1 MVHDELVEKVAMK
14 IWIDIMPDL
23 RAEWREGIWNGT
35 YPSSASYLQDDDP
48 DATSEYEDGEPGRLS
63 IFMCPLGRNSLR
75 AIARAVLSVAKQA
88 IREECAAVVKT
99 KHDKYLEKWKSAPL
113 PNGYLEGMV
122 DGADEIEDAIRAM
135 E

>member
-14 IWIDIMPDL
+14 IWIGIMPDL

-75 AIARAVLSVAKQA
+75 AIARAALSVARPA
-88 IREECAAVVKT
+88 IKEECARVAET
-99 KHDKYLEKWKSAPL
+99 KGVYPELNVY
-113 PNGYLEGMV
+113 NGGPEWYRHGK
-122 DGADEIEDAIRAM
+122 EIAAAIRAM